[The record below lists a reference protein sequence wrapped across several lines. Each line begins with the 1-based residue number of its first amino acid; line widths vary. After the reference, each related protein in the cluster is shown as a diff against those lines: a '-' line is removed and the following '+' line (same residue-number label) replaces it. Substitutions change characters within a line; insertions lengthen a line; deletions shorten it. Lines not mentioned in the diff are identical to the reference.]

1 MPTLSTSSNLKRGTM
16 AIKVLFVGRTWAM
29 GGAQTILLSLISS
42 MPRDAVE
49 IVVAPYDSGEEG
61 DRIFASTAATA
72 GACLT
77 EPVPW
82 RGWRSWQA
90 AVATLGRIVVE
101 ERIDLI
107 HSHDNLS
114 NTLVAF
120 SRGRLARPAIATAFG
135 WWELN
140 AKLKAFYAF
149 ERRFVLPR
157 FDAVYTVSHQMAGKI
172 IRAGTPRDRVEVIHT
187 GIDCAAWAPEGHRLE
202 SRARLGIGQHALV
215 VGAVGRISH
224 EKGHE
229 HLLGAMAILAAEFP
243 DLLAFLGGT
252 GPDMQRLREIA
263 SGFGLS
269 DRLIMPG
276 YVASAAQALEMLD
289 VAVLPSVLEEGFPTA
304 SMEAQA
310 AGLPMVA
317 SDIGGTGETLVPGV
331 TGLLVP
337 PGDAAALAT
346 ALRPLLLDAGLR
358 QRMGTAARRRVAED
372 FTLEGMLVKIE
383 ALYRSVLDHRA
394 G

>member
-1 MPTLSTSSNLKRGTM
+1 M
-16 AIKVLFVGRTWAM
+16 AIKILFVGRTWAM
-29 GGAQTILLSLISS
+29 GGAQTILLSLIRSL
-42 MPRDAVE
+42 PRDAVE
-49 IVVAPYDSGEEG
+49 IVVAPYDSGEEA
-61 DRIFASTAATA
+61 DRVFASMAAAA
-72 GACLT
+72 GACLA

-82 RGWRSWQA
+82 RGWRSWPA
-90 AVATLGRIVVE
+90 AVAALSRIVDK

-107 HSHDNLS
+107 HSHDNMS

-120 SRGRLARPAIATAFG
+120 SRARLARPAIATAFG

-140 AKLKAFYAF
+140 AKLKALYAF

-172 IRAGTPRDRVEVIHT
+172 IRAGTPKDRVEVIHT
-187 GIDCAAWAPEGHRLE
+187 GIDSAAWAPGGHRVE
-202 SRARLGIGQHALV
+202 SRARLGIGQEALV

-229 HLLGAMAILAAEFP
+229 HLLGAMAILMSEFP

-252 GPDMQRLREIA
+252 GPDMQGLREIA
-263 SGFGLS
+263 SELGLS
-269 DRLIMPG
+269 DRLVMPG
-276 YVASAAQALEMLD
+276 YVASVAQALEMLD

-310 AGLPMVA
+310 AGLPIVA

-331 TGLLVP
+331 TGFLCP
-337 PGDAAALAT
+337 PGNAAALAA
-346 ALRPLLLDAGLR
+346 ALRPLLLDTRLR
-358 QRMGTAARRRVAED
+358 QRMGNAARRRVAED

-383 ALYRSVLDHRA
+383 ALYRSVLDSQDGQQVPFRRS
-394 G
+394 